1 MDDTRDLAK
10 QIGKLA
16 GELGTAVK
24 ELDRIEAGAWK
35 GKTAIAFTDYIGK
48 DVTPLIRKSHDSF
61 DKASRA
67 LHRWANELHDFQDRA
82 DRLEKS
88 AGEKLS
94 AKADAQAK
102 ADQKGD
108 GKGSEELGKA
118 SGAVNGVIQ
127 KVHELEEEYRL
138 AAQKISKELDKA
150 GDIAPDEPGFWDKL
164 GSGIA
169 DAWDATGDWLKDH
182 ADMIKMVGDLLS
194 DLSGIL
200 GMLAIITLPFE
211 PLGAIFGAAALA
223 TSGLALLSH
232 GIAKAAGAD
241 VSWMQMGFDALGLMP
256 GLGAFGKGVKVADEG
271 IAAARAA
278 SEFGKGFQ
286 GAELAAGARNIFATG
301 ELAGKVE
308 GGLALF
314 GKKVVLGGK
323 FGNIGII
330 THESGAMSRLAGLAE
345 AGYHQGQL
353 MGTKGLKLVS
363 GGKFDVSP
371 LSLGGRALDAGIK
384 IAPKLASIPQHIGEA
399 LHPGDSFHDAAT
411 SH

>member
-1 MDDTRDLAK
+1 MEDTRALAK
-10 QIGKLA
+10 QLGKLA
-16 GELGTAVK
+16 GELGTALG
-24 ELDRIEAGAWK
+24 ELERIECGAWK
-35 GKTAIAFTDYIGK
+35 GKTALAFTEYIGK
-48 DVTPLIRKSHDSF
+48 DVTPLIRQSHDSF

-67 LHRWANELHDFQDRA
+67 LHRWANELQGFQDRA

-88 AGEKLS
+88 AGEKLDAQS
-94 AKADAQAK
+94 KAEAKA
-102 ADQKGD
+102 D
-108 GKGSEELGKA
+108 GKGSDELGKA
-118 SGAVNGVIQ
+118 SSAVDGVIQ
-127 KVHELEEEYRL
+127 KVHELEEEYRQ
-138 AAQKISKELDKA
+138 AARQISKELDKA

-164 GSGIA
+164 GKGIEN
-169 DAWDATGDWLKDH
+169 AWDATGDWLKEH
-182 ADMIKMVGDLLS
+182 ADFIKLVGDLLS

-232 GIAKAAGAD
+232 AIAKAAGAD
-241 VSWMQMGFDALGLMP
+241 VTWMQMGFDALGLMP

-278 SEFGKGFQ
+278 SEFGRGFQ

-353 MGTKGLKLVS
+353 LGTKGLKLVS

-371 LSLGGRALDAGIK
+371 LSLGGRALDAGFK
-384 IAPKLASIPQHIGEA
+384 IAPKIVSIPQHIGEA